1 MLATEKSRQPY
12 SIHKANSKDSY
23 SKIDKTLWSYIPKL
37 DLVFDLSMMARLLGL
52 FRTDLLANDISA
64 VTRVIDILK
73 WSNKDTNL
81 GIQWINTVNLIL
93 QKELFHV
100 NFYAYLS
107 CRAS

>member
-23 SKIDKTLWSYIPKL
+23 SKIDKTLWRYIPKL

-93 QKELFHV
+93 QTDTPLIKS
-100 NFYAYLS
+100 YS
-107 CRAS
+107 M